1 MNWDA
6 QAKRRWVGAAVLV
19 LALLMLIAGQTVLKG
34 VLKDSAFL
42 GYWGVCMLCTL
53 VAIIIAFMDARAVQR
68 SVGREQ
74 RDLLDAT
81 LRKID
86 GNARTRKRRR

>member
-1 MNWDA
+1 
-6 QAKRRWVGAAVLV
+6 
-19 LALLMLIAGQTVLKG
+19 
-34 VLKDSAFL
+34 
-42 GYWGVCMLCTL
+42 
-53 VAIIIAFMDARAVQR
+53 MDARAVQR